1 MKANVCILVFSLL
14 LLSCEKEEPLVT
26 DDPQGTVE
34 NTDIPLII
42 KEIHDG
48 ETYKEYSYNDRNLLQ
63 EEKTRFHYTAYTYN
77 LSNQL
82 VTAEYYMDMSM
93 VSSNSRVLE
102 EAMNR
107 EEWVNPENTELSL
120 TKFFEYNNRDHAI
133 TIGFRRPGVDHSEYS
148 VFSFEND
155 RISRQTMYWK
165 DEMSHYIDYE
175 YDERGNLVKETK
187 YRVLPDGKD
196 ELVTTTEYEFDEMH
210 NPFQAFQRLL
220 TPGIHT
226 NPNNIVR
233 RTYTLH
239 FEVDSFI
246 EQVQV
251 REYSYEY
258 DDLGYPIT
266 KRYLPGNDEVSYVYR
281 YSG

>member
-1 MKANVCILVFSLL
+1 MKTKVFILAFSLL
-14 LLSCEKEEPLVT
+14 LLSCEKDEPFVT
-26 DDPQGTVE
+26 DDPQVTVE
-34 NTDIPLII
+34 NTDIPLIT
-42 KEIHDG
+42 KELHGG
-48 ETYKEYSYNDRNLLQ
+48 ETYKEYTYNDRNLLQ

-120 TKFFEYNNRDHAI
+120 TKSFGYDNRDHTI
-133 TIGFRRPGVDHSEYS
+133 TIGFIRPGVDHSEYS
-148 VFSFEND
+148 EFSYEND
-155 RISRQTMYWK
+155 RISRQTMYWN
-165 DEMSHYIDYE
+165 DELSHYIDYV

-187 YRVLPDGKD
+187 YRVLPNVND
-196 ELVTTTEYEFDEMH
+196 EMLTTTEYEYDGMH

-226 NPNNIVR
+226 NANNIVR
-233 RTYTLH
+233 QTYTLH
-239 FEVDSFI
+239 FEVDPFI

-258 DDLGYPIT
+258 NDLGYPIL
-266 KRYLPGNDEVSYVYR
+266 KRYLPDTNEVSYVYR
-281 YSG
+281 